1 MDMKGVILAGGHAT
15 RLRPV
20 TKATNKHLLPIGR
33 RAMIE
38 YPLRNLVMCGI
49 KEILVVTGAGHV
61 GDIVNYLG
69 SGAEYGVN
77 FTYKV
82 QDEAGGVAQ
91 ALSLA
96 KHFAQGNKLMVT
108 LGDNIMYENVKKE
121 VKKFERRTK
130 GAHIFLKRV
139 KGDITRYG
147 VAEVKGNRVIRVVEK
162 PKHPKGNYVVTGTY
176 LYDSDVFDII
186 RTLKPSARGEYEIS
200 NVNNTYAQKG
210 LMTFSIIKGPWTDA
224 GTFETLAKANKSV
237 QKYKFDF

>member
-1 MDMKGVILAGGHAT
+1 MKGVILAGGHAT

-20 TKATNKHLLPIGR
+20 TKATNKHLLPIGQK
-33 RAMIE
+33 AMIE
-38 YPLRNLVMCGI
+38 YPLRTLTMCGI
-49 KEILVVTGAGHV
+49 REILVVTGAGHV

-82 QDEAGGVAQ
+82 QDEAGGVAH

-96 KHFAQGNKLMVT
+96 EHFSQGDRLMVV
-108 LGDNIMYENVKKE
+108 LGDNIMRDNLKKE
-121 VKKFERRTK
+121 VEKFEKRER

-147 VAEVKGNRVIRVVEK
+147 VAEVKGNKVVSIEEK
-162 PKHPKGNYVVTGTY
+162 PKRQKSDYVVTGTY

-186 RTLKPSARGEYEIS
+186 RTLKPSARGEYEITD
-200 NVNNTYAQKG
+200 VNNAYVKKG
-210 LMTFSIIKGPWTDA
+210 LMTFSTIKGPWTDA
-224 GTFETLAKANKSV
+224 GTFETYARANRLAHENKLG
-237 QKYKFDF
+237 F

>member
-1 MDMKGVILAGGHAT
+1 MKGVILAGGHAT

-20 TKATNKHLLPIGR
+20 TKATNKHLLPVGN

-69 SGAEYGVN
+69 SGVEYGVN

-96 KHFAQGNKLMVT
+96 EHFAQGDKLMVM

-121 VKKFERRTK
+121 VEKFERRKK
-130 GAHIFLKRV
+130 GAHVFLKRV
-139 KGDITRYG
+139 KGDISRYG

-162 PKHPKGNYVVTGTY
+162 PKHPKSNYVVTGTY

-200 NVNNTYAQKG
+200 DVNNTYVQKG

-224 GTFETLAKANKSV
+224 GTFETMAKANELV
-237 QKYKFDF
+237 RKYKFDF

>member
-1 MDMKGVILAGGHAT
+1 MNMKGVILAGGHAT

-20 TKATNKHLLPIGR
+20 TKATNKHLLPIGQ

-38 YPLRNLVMCGI
+38 YPLRTLTMCGI
-49 KEILVVTGAGHV
+49 REILVVTGAGHV

-82 QDEAGGVAQ
+82 QDEASGVAH
-91 ALSLA
+91 AVSLA
-96 KHFAQGNKLMVT
+96 EHFARGDKIMVV
-108 LGDNIMYENVKKE
+108 LGDNIMCDNLKKE
-121 VKKFERRTK
+121 VEKFEKRGR

-139 KGDITRYG
+139 KGDISRYG
-147 VAEVKGNRVIRVVEK
+147 VAEVKGDKVVSIEEK
-162 PKHPKGNYVVTGTY
+162 PKHPKSDYVVTGTY

-186 RTLKPSARGEYEIS
+186 RTLKPSARGEYEITD
-200 NVNNTYAQKG
+200 VNNAYVKKG

-224 GTFETLAKANKSV
+224 GTFETYARANRLAHENKLG
-237 QKYKFDF
+237 F

>member
-1 MDMKGVILAGGHAT
+1 MKGVILAGGHAT

-20 TKATNKHLLPIGR
+20 TKATNKHLLPIGK

-61 GDIVNYLG
+61 GNIVNYLG

-96 KHFAQGNKLMVT
+96 EHFAQGDKLMVT
-108 LGDNIMYENVKKE
+108 LGDNIMYEDIKKE

-147 VAEVKGNRVIRVVEK
+147 VAEVKCNRVIRVVEK

-176 LYDSDVFDII
+176 LYDSDVFDMI

-210 LMTFSIIKGPWTDA
+210 LMTFSIIKGSWTDA
-224 GTFETLAKANKSV
+224 GTFETLAKANKLF

>member
-1 MDMKGVILAGGHAT
+1 MKGVILAGGHAT

-20 TKATNKHLLPIGR
+20 TKVTNKHLLPVGN

-96 KHFAQGNKLMVT
+96 EHFARGDKLMVM
-108 LGDNIMYENVKKE
+108 LGDNIMYENVRND
-121 VKKFERRTK
+121 VKKFEGRGK

-139 KGDITRYG
+139 KGDISRYG

-162 PKHPKGNYVVTGTY
+162 PKLPKSNYVVTGTY

-186 RTLKPSARGEYEIS
+186 RTLKPSSRGEYEIS
-200 NVNNTYAQKG
+200 DVNNTYAQKG
-210 LMTFSIIKGPWTDA
+210 LMTFSIVKGPWTDA
-224 GTFETLAKANKSV
+224 GTFETLAKANKLV

>member
-1 MDMKGVILAGGHAT
+1 MKGVILAGGHAT

-20 TKATNKHLLPIGR
+20 TKATNKHLLPIGK

-49 KEILVVTGAGHV
+49 KEILVVTGTGHV
-61 GDIVNYLG
+61 GNIVNYLG

-96 KHFAQGNKLMVT
+96 EHFAQGDKLMVT
-108 LGDNIMYENVKKE
+108 LGDNIMYDNVKKE
-121 VKKFERRTK
+121 VEKFERKGK
-130 GAHIFLKRV
+130 GAHIFLKRL
-139 KGDITRYG
+139 KGDISRYG

-162 PKHPKGNYVVTGTY
+162 PKHPKSNYVVTGTY
-176 LYDSDVFDII
+176 LYDSDVFDTI
-186 RTLKPSARGEYEIS
+186 RMLKPSARGEYEIS
-200 NVNNTYAQKG
+200 DVNNTYAQKG
-210 LMTFSIIKGPWTDA
+210 LMTFSTLKGPWTDA
-224 GTFETLAKANKSV
+224 GTFETLSKANKLV
-237 QKYKFDF
+237 QKMQF

>member
-1 MDMKGVILAGGHAT
+1 MKGVILAGGHAT

-20 TKATNKHLLPIGR
+20 TKATNKHLLPIGK

-49 KEILVVTGAGHV
+49 KEILVVTGAGHI

-96 KHFAQGNKLMVT
+96 EHFAGGENLMVT
-108 LGDNIMYENVKKE
+108 LGDNIMYQNVQKE

-130 GAHIFLKRV
+130 GAHIFLKQV
-139 KGDITRYG
+139 KGGISRYG
-147 VAEVKGNRVIRVVEK
+147 VVEVKGNRVIRVVEK
-162 PKHPKGNYVVTGTY
+162 PKHPKSDYVVTGTY
-176 LYDSDVFDII
+176 LYDSDVFDVI
-186 RTLKPSARGEYEIS
+186 RMLKPSARAEYEIS
-200 NVNNTYAQKG
+200 DVNNAYAQKG

-224 GTFETLAKANKSV
+224 GTFETLAKANKLV

>member
-1 MDMKGVILAGGHAT
+1 MKGVILAGGHAT

-20 TKATNKHLLPIGR
+20 TKATNKHLLPIGK

-96 KHFAQGNKLMVT
+96 EHFAQGNKLMVT

-121 VKKFERRTK
+121 AEKFERRTK

-139 KGDITRYG
+139 KGDISRYG
-147 VAEVKGNRVIRVVEK
+147 VAEAKGNRVIRVVEK
-162 PKHPKGNYVVTGTY
+162 PKHPKSDYVVTGTY

-186 RTLKPSARGEYEIS
+186 RTLKSSARGEYEIS
-200 NVNNTYAQKG
+200 DVNNIYAQNG

>member
-1 MDMKGVILAGGHAT
+1 MKGVILAGGHAT
-15 RLRPV
+15 RLKPM
-20 TKATNKHLLPIGR
+20 TKATNKHLLPIGQ

-38 YPLRNLVMCGI
+38 YPLRALTMCGI

-96 KHFAQGNKLMVT
+96 EHFSHGDKLMVV
-108 LGDNIMYENVKKE
+108 LGDNITRDNLRKE
-121 VKKFERRTK
+121 VEKFEKRER
-130 GAHIFLKRV
+130 GAHIFLKRI

-147 VAEVKGNRVIRVVEK
+147 VAEVKGNKVVSIEEK
-162 PKHPKGNYVVTGTY
+162 PKHPKSNHVVTGTY
-176 LYDSDVFDII
+176 LYDSNVFDII
-186 RTLKPSARGEYEIS
+186 RALKPSARGEYEITD
-200 NVNNTYAQKG
+200 VNNAYVKKG

-224 GTFETLAKANKSV
+224 GTFETYSRANRLAHENKLG
-237 QKYKFDF
+237 F